1 MTNLTA
7 VLLVLLATNWVEIG
21 TFTDTNRNS
30 FKVEQGRLATNT
42 VAILEFENHEHR
54 FILKSVEG
62 PVVGERK
69 MPLFEYAT
77 NTVPYQFRYV
87 FPTNSLV
94 WTNILLNA
102 TNCLRGL

>member
-7 VLLVLLATNWVEIG
+7 ALLVLLATNWVEIG

-42 VAILEFENHEHR
+42 VAILEFEHHEHR

-62 PVVGERK
+62 PIVGERK
-69 MPLFEYAT
+69 TPNQVA
-77 NTVPYQFRYV
+77 
-87 FPTNSLV
+87 V
-94 WTNILLNA
+94 WTNNFMLA
-102 TNCLRGL
+102 TNLCVTNFLYLTNTHGWWTNAEPL